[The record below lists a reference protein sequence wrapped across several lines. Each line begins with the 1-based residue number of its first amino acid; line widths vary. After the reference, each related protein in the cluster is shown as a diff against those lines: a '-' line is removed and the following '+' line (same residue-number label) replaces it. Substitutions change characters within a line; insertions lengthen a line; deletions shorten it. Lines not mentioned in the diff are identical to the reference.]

1 MTAEESAALTPR
13 AMERRQRM
21 AILSAR
27 GRWGRLVRLFA
38 PGLIDRIAAKAVREG
53 R

>member
-1 MTAEESAALTPR
+1 MTAETCAALTLR

-27 GRWGRLVRLFA
+27 A
-38 PGLIDRIAAKAVREG
+38 MDGLRG
-53 R
+53 